1 MLLCST
7 SLSRG
12 EERCVRNNTET
23 SWLVLT
29 GMCNTVP
36 KTETEEAGNNSFS
49 LAESQKCFNFHS
61 QFKIT
66 TKYKVNKDSREA
78 TR

>member
-12 EERCVRNNTET
+12 EEHCVRNNTET

-49 LAESQKCFNFHS
+49 LADSKVFQLSFTIQNH
-61 QFKIT
+61 
-66 TKYKVNKDSREA
+66 YKVQGQ
-78 TR
+78 